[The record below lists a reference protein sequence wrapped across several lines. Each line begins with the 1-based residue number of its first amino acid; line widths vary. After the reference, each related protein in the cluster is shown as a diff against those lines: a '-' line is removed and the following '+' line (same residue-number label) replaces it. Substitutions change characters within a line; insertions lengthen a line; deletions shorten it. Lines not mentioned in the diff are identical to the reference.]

1 MPQIRTRNPNLDRHL
16 LFRLPDVLAYLFS
29 PSLWMTLLGLAII
42 SSILQAMAFGIFG
55 SIALLMAI
63 GLEVGVFFHIT
74 RSSANGDRTF
84 SAPDFENFFDSLVM
98 PILLVLV
105 AALPMILALYFATNS
120 LFSVTLAFGNVPMGP
135 LALLIIGV
143 LLFPLLLTVGAI
155 NGTIGGVLNPALW
168 ANALGGFR
176 TSYIVALAGF
186 YGIWYVEMTLFR
198 TLALQIQDTPIFGVS
213 VLATMV
219 LYIPAV
225 LRYRLLGALCEPF
238 MAIDYAPEI
247 PEAIVVR
254 GGGQYAATF
263 SDNLLQLQGGTM
275 SPVAILRMANTAY
288 SEEQY
293 RLVYRATEALWKT
306 HKNSSEVIEALWLS
320 AKAQEQ
326 QKQLDAM
333 RATLR
338 QIISHNDA
346 HPIAGD
352 ARLKLRQYE

>member
-29 PSLWMTLLGLAII
+29 PSLWMTLFGLAIL
-42 SSILQAMAFGIFG
+42 SSILQAMAFGFFG
-55 SIALLMAI
+55 IIALVMAV
-63 GLEVGVFFHIT
+63 GLEVGVFFRIT
-74 RSSANGDRTF
+74 RSSANGDRSF
-84 SAPDFENFFDSLVM
+84 SAPDFENFFDSLIM

-105 AALPMILALYFATNS
+105 AALPMILAFYFATNS
-120 LFSVTLAFGNVPMGP
+120 LFSFTLAFGQVPMFP
-135 LALLIIGV
+135 LALLIIGI

-176 TSYIVALAGF
+176 TNYIIAIVGF
-186 YGIWYVEMTLFR
+186 YGLWYLELTLFGA
-198 TLALQIQDTPIFGVS
+198 LALQVDDIPLFGVS
-213 VLATMV
+213 VLASMV
-219 LYIPAV
+219 LYIPRV
-225 LRYRLLGALCEPF
+225 LRYRLLGALCEPH
-238 MAIDYAPEI
+238 MAGDYAPEI
-247 PEAIVVR
+247 PAAIVVR

-263 SDNLLQLQGGTM
+263 SDNILQLQGGTM
-275 SPVAILRMANTAY
+275 SPVAILRMANTAF

-293 RLVYRATEALWKT
+293 RLVYRATETLWKN
-306 HKNSSEVIEALWLS
+306 HKNSPEVIEALWLS

-338 QIISHNDA
+338 QIISQNEA